1 METRTCKNCKSVVSN
16 ESKFCSACGSS
27 ITRSSVEFR
36 ESGLTSIITFY
47 VAIIAFIVISYYISD
62 NFPNNFTVELSIEI
76 IFAVL
81 VVFFSFFDY
90 RSILALY
97 KPPKLSLFVYL
108 ITFVIPI
115 GTALSVYFTIE
126 IVNGVTNPE
135 LSSNYYVQHLYL
147 DYPLLWSII
156 FVAILP
162 PIFEE
167 LAFRGY
173 LYNQLRKVTSDKNT
187 IIATAFLFALIH
199 FSFLSLIWIF
209 PFGLL
214 LGYFRKKYNTLWLG
228 MIIHFIHNFIVLI
241 LDYYFYS
248 IS

>member
-1 METRTCKNCKSVVSN
+1 MTTDICDSDIFQRVKWSVNCFKEILEREIGDNPFHVV
-16 ESKFCSACGSS
+16 
-27 ITRSSVEFR
+27 
-36 ESGLTSIITFY
+36 
-47 VAIIAFIVISYYISD
+47 
-62 NFPNNFTVELSIEI
+62 
-76 IFAVL
+76 
-81 VVFFSFFDY
+81 
-90 RSILALY
+90 
-97 KPPKLSLFVYL
+97 
-108 ITFVIPI
+108 
-115 GTALSVYFTIE
+115 
-126 IVNGVTNPE
+126 
-135 LSSNYYVQHLYL
+135 
-147 DYPLLWSII
+147 
-156 FVAILP
+156 
-162 PIFEE
+162 FEE

-228 MIIHFIHNFIVLI
+228 MIIHFIHNFIVLM